1 MTYFGTR
8 QPRYGLTSRTA
19 RTAYAI
25 VLSYSGANFMLWP
38 VAMKRLFKQGIC
50 LSGWGDLNSRPSV
63 PQITEI
69 CPRCPSGPLAPVD
82 SDLCVWRV
90 CPCPSGCVKSVQRG
104 VQRVVRSGSY
114 ALCSTASRRRGA
126 CLAHGFRKHFDS
138 LAEGPVAFRT
148 D

>member
-63 PQITEI
+63 PQIDAPQTVDLRKRPETVSGLPFWLITGSRWFALFRDISRPVRGLTEG
-69 CPRCPSGPLAPVD
+69 PRCL
-82 SDLCVWRV
+82 
-90 CPCPSGCVKSVQRG
+90 
-104 VQRVVRSGSY
+104 
-114 ALCSTASRRRGA
+114 
-126 CLAHGFRKHFDS
+126 
-138 LAEGPVAFRT
+138 
-148 D
+148 

>member
-63 PQITEI
+63 PQTDALTKLRHSPLWTGHSIG
-69 CPRCPSGPLAPVD
+69 GPPAGTL
-82 SDLCVWRV
+82 
-90 CPCPSGCVKSVQRG
+90 
-104 VQRVVRSGSY
+104 
-114 ALCSTASRRRGA
+114 T
-126 CLAHGFRKHFDS
+126 
-138 LAEGPVAFRT
+138 
-148 D
+148 